1 VSTHSTEIQR
11 NIPEEAGVWTLEPEG
26 SVAIL
31 TATSANNNV
40 PDRAALLAK
49 LDGAG
54 GGSPKRSVHTSHPS
68 WRLEERIEVTK
79 GNRTEAVDW
88 ASLGETHNVTR
99 ERRWWSLP
107 ESPFNSWA
115 WDQFPEKRSRTHRH
129 RSPIQTGGESCQ
141 ARFVAS
147 RGRIAGSFGESEAQ
161 NEGL

>member
-54 GGSPKRSVHTSHPS
+54 GGPWIS
-68 WRLEERIEVTK
+68 E
-79 GNRTEAVDW
+79 
-88 ASLGETHNVTR
+88 
-99 ERRWWSLP
+99 
-107 ESPFNSWA
+107 
-115 WDQFPEKRSRTHRH
+115 EKRAYFV
-129 RSPIQTGGESCQ
+129 PKLAVGGENRSDE
-141 ARFVAS
+141 R
-147 RGRIAGSFGESEAQ
+147 EPD
-161 NEGL
+161 